1 MKIHAIAGR
10 TGCNRMS
17 EEIRDCHYC
26 GWAFCES
33 KDSDVNC
40 YAEDDTYYDNH
51 VKDSKEA
58 EQCEMFDYNDT
69 FPKW

>member
-1 MKIHAIAGR
+1 
-10 TGCNRMS
+10 MS

-26 GWAFCES
+26 EYAVCES
-33 KDSDVNC
+33 KDSYVNC
-40 YAEDDTYYDNH
+40 YAEDGTYYDHH